1 MGGFFGVGNK
11 TLINI
16 LLQYHALPDS
26 LELAKFLLS
35 QHYTQTGID
44 MLIRL
49 KRYEDVFNHLIFEKN
64 IPEALLFAKRY
75 KIDLNFVLL
84 NTDLNDLIKKNKQ
97 IFIDYISA

>member
-1 MGGFFGVGNK
+1 MKKIRNK

-49 KRYEDVFNHLIFEKN
+49 KRYEDVFNHLVSEKN
-64 IPEALLFAKRY
+64 IFEALLFARRY
-75 KIDLNFVLL
+75 KIDLNFILL
-84 NTDLNDLIKKNKQ
+84 NHDLADIIKKNKE
-97 IFIDYISA
+97 IFTDYISV